1 MSTVL
6 RPEPSSGEYRIP
18 QARPAAAAGLPVPA
32 EHRRLDHVDL
42 LRGLVMVIM
51 VLDHVRDYFT
61 EVRFDPT
68 DMTRTH
74 LALFATR
81 WITHYCAPVFV
92 FLAGAS
98 AWIAGTRR
106 TRGQLARFLLTRG
119 LWLILV
125 EVTVISFGWYFTT
138 QWTVG
143 ARAQVIWA
151 IGASMVVL
159 AGLIHLPRAA
169 VAAFGFALVV
179 GHNLLDGVSP
189 AAFGAF
195 APLWHLLHVP
205 GPLGI
210 VPVVMTYPLVP
221 WVGVMALG
229 YAAGPA
235 VFSQDAGASR
245 RIAWAGAL
253 VDSWVRGAP
262 DAQRLWRPQPRLD
275 EGSPTLL
282 AMSFLNLTKY
292 PPSLLYV
299 LMTLGPALV
308 ALALLRRAK
317 GPVADVFVTFGR
329 VPFLFYVT
337 HLYLVH
343 TLAVVAGVAQGFPGS
358 AIRTLYRLLPEG
370 YGFGLPV
377 VYLVWVC
384 VVAVLYPSAGG
395 TRRSR
400 RGAGRGGCRTSEG
413 QPECAM
419 TGVPLA
425 ALAISSATAAGCET

>member
-18 QARPAAAAGLPVPA
+18 QARPTAATESRVPA
-32 EHRRLDHVDL
+32 GRRRLDHVDL

-51 VLDHVRDYFT
+51 VLDHVRSYFT

-68 DMTRTH
+68 DLTH
-74 LALFATR
+74 TDLALFTTR

-106 TRGQLARFLLTRG
+106 TRGQLARFLLSRG
-119 LWLILV
+119 LWLILL

-138 QWTVG
+138 RWTMG
-143 ARAQVIWA
+143 APAQVIWA

-169 VAAFGFALVV
+169 VAAFGLALVV
-179 GHNLLDGVSP
+179 GHNLLDGIAP

-195 APLWHLLHVP
+195 APLWHVLHVP

-210 VPVVMTYPLVP
+210 VPVLVIYPLVP
-221 WVGVMALG
+221 WAGVMALG
-229 YAAGPA
+229 FAAGPA
-235 VFSQDAGASR
+235 VFSQDAGAPR
-245 RIAWAGAL
+245 RIARAGAL
-253 VDSWVRGAP
+253 MVLGFVVLRTLNGYGDPS
-262 DAQRLWRPQPRLD
+262 PRLD
-275 EGSPTLL
+275 HGSPALL
-282 AMSFLNLTKY
+282 AMSFLNVTKY
-292 PPSLLYV
+292 PPSLLFV

-317 GPVADVFVTFGR
+317 GLVADILITFGR

-343 TLAVVAGVAQGFPGS
+343 ALAVAAGVAQGFPGS
-358 AIRTLYRLLPEG
+358 AIRTVYRLLPEG

-377 VYLVWVC
+377 VYLVWLC
-384 VVAVLYPSAGG
+384 VVAALYPMCRRYTALKA
-395 TRRSR
+395 RSR
-400 RGAGRGGCRTSEG
+400 AWWLSY
-413 QPECAM
+413 
-419 TGVPLA
+419 L
-425 ALAISSATAAGCET
+425 